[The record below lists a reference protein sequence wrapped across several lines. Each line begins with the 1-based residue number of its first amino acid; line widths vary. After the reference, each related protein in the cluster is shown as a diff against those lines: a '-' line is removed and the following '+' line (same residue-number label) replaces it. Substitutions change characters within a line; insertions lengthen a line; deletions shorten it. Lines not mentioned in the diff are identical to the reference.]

1 MSVSVGAV
9 SRYYETKRQQY
20 LDSLPERRINLAEKR
35 QAEKKLTSRRRRV
48 SQHLILLH
56 LSLQLTP
63 GARVGSDRFSVIL
76 LQLPSP

>member
-20 LDSLPERRINLAEKR
+20 LDSLPERRNLAEKR